1 MKAALIAAAVFGSLL
16 GAPSPARDPEAPAQT
31 IYAQPEVPAEPP
43 SRSIE
48 GIATWY
54 GRTGRGN
61 YGKPT
66 VAWYTRKTKWGDP
79 IAYYAAAGPKLRDL
93 LGDQNPYHERY
104 AIRITN
110 LHTGIALDAW
120 VVDWCQCSKG
130 KPHEKLIDLSP
141 ALFQALGL
149 PLSRGIQLVRV
160 EIIEGGN

>member
-16 GAPSPARDPEAPAQT
+16 GAPAPARAPEIAAPR
-31 IYAQPEVPAEPP
+31 IMIDQPEVPAEPP

-54 GRTGRGN
+54 GNPRA
-61 YGKPT
+61 YGEPA

-79 IAYYAAAGPKLRDL
+79 IAYYTAAGPKLRDL

-110 LHTGIALDAW
+110 PKTGIALEAW
-120 VVDWCQCSKG
+120 IVDWCSCSKG
-130 KPHEKLIDLSP
+130 QPHERLIDLSP